1 VIDWVICGGESG
13 PGARPMEA
21 AWALNLRDQCSA
33 AKIPFFFKQW
43 GEFDAAGQRV
53 GKKAAGRELDGCLHS
68 EFPR

>member
-1 VIDWVICGGESG
+1 
-13 PGARPMEA
+13 MEA